1 MCSDTF
7 DGFTETSSKPDTQI
21 INRSQVML
29 NQHYPD
35 RSDQCAPILLNE
47 LIKTSSKA
55 DTQIKQVSDNVEP
68 TLEPSEQCAPI
79 LSIDL
84 LKHQASHIFRLNRSQ
99 IMLNHI
105 ITDRPEQC
113 APILLMD

>member
-7 DGFTETSSKPDTQI
+7 DELIKTSSKADIQI
-21 INRSQVML
+21 KQI
-29 NQHYPD
+29 
-35 RSDQCAPILLNE
+35 SDNVDPTLTLEASEQCAPILLNE

-79 LSIDL
+79 L
-84 LKHQASHIFRLNRSQ
+84 
-99 IMLNHI
+99 
-105 ITDRPEQC
+105 
-113 APILLMD
+113 